1 MEAARPS
8 YRFSFSMDE
17 QTLMQSPNRAAA
29 ATQRE
34 TELQLLREA
43 VQRLEQGPT
52 FKKQIQERPEEKC
65 TLIREIQDLKE
76 MLEVKERRVN
86 DLRNGMENLQEQLR
100 DKEKQMGSLKG
111 RVKSLQA
118 DTSNKESALTRLVES
133 VAEKEHI
140 IRRLNEQRFQ
150 DDQEIGEELVAS
162 RTMLEKMKVEHKMAL
177 EETAARHEAQS
188 MDWSRER
195 EALKAQLLGLMK
207 ELEENQQVA
216 QQLSFN
222 VGHQPQPIET
232 RQDRRGT
239 APPGR
244 AAQPRRLIRE
254 EERRD
259 RIRQVQEREEREHL
273 IRKRNWL
280 EVEKRRLDAECME
293 LQFLEREQQC
303 IRFERRRERYGI
315 QRERVKLRRQQEQLR
330 FGPDYRSGKR
340 SYRFQGG
347 HWPGRTNANT
357 LSSHDPGCW
366 SVRGAPSL
374 HQRVE
379 ECGNPSLAQRPW
391 RPMGQVVDAVYHRF
405 PTDGASKNIGANH

>member
-1 MEAARPS
+1 
-8 YRFSFSMDE
+8 MDE
-17 QTLMQSPNRAAA
+17 RTPMQSPTRAAA

-34 TELQLLREA
+34 NELQLLREA

-52 FKKQIQERPEEKC
+52 FNKQIQERPEEKC
-65 TLIREIQDLKE
+65 TLNKEIQDLKD
-76 MLEVKERRVN
+76 MLEVKERKVN
-86 DLRNGMENLQEQLR
+86 DLQNGMENLQEQLR

-111 RVKSLQA
+111 RIKSLQA
-118 DTSNKESALTRLVES
+118 DTSNTDSTLTRLVES

-140 IRRLNEQRFQ
+140 IQRLKEQRFQ
-150 DDQEIGEELVAS
+150 DDQGKGEELVAS

-188 MDWSRER
+188 MDWLRER
-195 EALKAQLLGLMK
+195 EALKAHLLGLMK
-207 ELEENQQVA
+207 ELEENRQVA

-222 VGHQPQPIET
+222 VGPQPQPIET

-244 AAQPRRLIRE
+244 AAQPRRRFRKV
-254 EERRD
+254 ERRD
-259 RIRQVQEREEREHL
+259 RIRQFQEREDREHL

-293 LQFLEREQQC
+293 LQFLERERQR
-303 IRFERRRERYGI
+303 IRFERRRERYG
-315 QRERVKLRRQQEQLR
+315 RERVELRRQQEQLR
-330 FGPDYRSGKR
+330 FGQDYRSGKR

-374 HQRVE
+374 HQSVE
-379 ECGNPSLAQRPW
+379 ECGNPSQSQRPW
-391 RPMGQVVDAVYHRF
+391 RPRGQVVEAVYHRF
-405 PTDGASKNIGANH
+405 STDGASKNIGAN